1 MFDEG
6 VWKCSQ
12 VTEKLCFA
20 ELHPDEKQVDL
31 GPFRSAFIMYRKIIG
46 PAAAQEFDRDY
57 QLGTPPA
64 IFHAFLQVLSAGIEG

>member
-31 GPFRSAFIMYRKIIG
+31 
-46 PAAAQEFDRDY
+46 
-57 QLGTPPA
+57 
-64 IFHAFLQVLSAGIEG
+64 V